1 MKRIE
6 YAVARRPALRWYND
20 LIGDLVLLHTYH
32 CTTRCWDIGSIRLLF
47 ETLLRRIAEDQG
59 RVAGDDAA

>member
-1 MKRIE
+1 M
-6 YAVARRPALRWYND
+6 D
-20 LIGDLVLLHTYH
+20 LFNLLVNPS
-32 CTTRCWDIGSIRLLF
+32 IGSIRLLF